1 VTTTTE
7 HPPQNQGAPQQLG
20 NAAPPPSGLWARIS
34 ALLMSHVRQ
43 SGMVVALVAI
53 VLLFQVWTDGI
64 LLKPLNVTN
73 IIQQNGYILVLAI
86 GMVIVIIN
94 GHIDLSVGS
103 VAAFI
108 GALSAVLM
116 VRNDMPWPLAVALC
130 IAMGAVIGAWQ
141 GFWIA
146 YVGIPS
152 FIVTLGGM
160 LLFRG
165 ATQYLL
171 EGQSIAP
178 IPHGLEQ
185 VSSGFLPEIGVEAV
199 YHWPTVIL
207 GAVIMVAS
215 VVMQVRRRR
224 SQLRYGQSV
233 SSTTLFVAK
242 CAAIVVALAAVTLV
256 LASYRGVPIV
266 GIILVV
272 LTLVYAFVM
281 RNTILGRQVYAVGG
295 NSSAAR
301 LSGVRNQRVT
311 LLVFVNMGALA
322 AVAGLLF
329 AARLNSATPQAGINF
344 ELEAIAAAFI
354 GGASA
359 SGGVGTVFGAI
370 VGGLVLGVLNNGMSI
385 LGIGS
390 DVQQMIKGLVLLA
403 AVGFDVYNK
412 RRGGRCAEA
421 DGDAVVD
428 DRRAAVRSTPD
439 PLCHRARPDRRRRA
453 GAGAHRCCGAVRIRP
468 ALVHR
473 GRYRRCAAHAAV
485 GARA

>member
-1 VTTTTE
+1 VTTTVE
-7 HPPQNQGAPQQLG
+7 QSSQQPETG
-20 NAAPPPSGLWARIS
+20 QRPGDAPPPASLRKRVS
-34 ALLMSHVRQ
+34 AFLTSHVRQ
-43 SGMVVALVAI
+43 SGMVVALAAI
-53 VLLFQVWTDGI
+53 VLLFQLWTGGI

-73 IIQQNGYILVLAI
+73 IVQQNGYILVLAI
-86 GMVIVIIN
+86 GMVIVIIA

-103 VAAFI
+103 IAGFI
-108 GALSAVLM
+108 GAMSGVLM
-116 VRNDMPWPLAVALC
+116 VRNDMPWLLGVAVC
-130 IAMGAVIGAWQ
+130 VGMGALIGAWQ

-160 LLFRG
+160 LVFRG

-178 IPHGLEQ
+178 MPRGLEQ
-185 VSSGFLPEIGVEAV
+185 VSSGFLPEMGTNAV

-207 GAVIMVAS
+207 GAVMMVAA
-215 VVMQVRRRR
+215 VVVQIRRRR
-224 SQLRYGQSV
+224 SQLQYDQQV
-233 SSTTLFVAK
+233 SATPLFVAK
-242 CAAIVVALAAVTLV
+242 CVAIVAALGAFTLL

-272 LTLVYAFVM
+272 LTLIYAFVM
-281 RNTILGRQVYAVGG
+281 RNTVLGRQVYAVGG
-295 NSSAAR
+295 NSAAAR
-301 LSGVRNQRVT
+301 LSGIRNQRVT
-311 LLVFVNMGALA
+311 LLVFVNMGVLA

-354 GGASA
+354 GGASS

-390 DVQQMIKGLVLLA
+390 DVQQVIKGLVLLA

-412 RRGGRCAEA
+412 RKGGR
-421 DGDAVVD
+421 
-428 DRRAAVRSTPD
+428 
-439 PLCHRARPDRRRRA
+439 
-453 GAGAHRCCGAVRIRP
+453 
-468 ALVHR
+468 
-473 GRYRRCAAHAAV
+473 
-485 GARA
+485 

>member
-7 HPPQNQGAPQQLG
+7 HPPQNQGAPQRLG
-20 NAAPPPSGLWARIS
+20 HAGPPPPGLRARIS

-86 GMVIVIIN
+86 GMVIVIIS

-103 VAAFI
+103 IAAFI

-185 VSSGFLPEIGVEAV
+185 VSSGFLPEIGVDAV

-215 VVMQVRRRR
+215 VVMQIRRRR

-242 CAAIVVALAAVTLV
+242 CAAIVAALAAVTLV

-412 RRGGRCAEA
+412 RRGGR
-421 DGDAVVD
+421 
-428 DRRAAVRSTPD
+428 
-439 PLCHRARPDRRRRA
+439 
-453 GAGAHRCCGAVRIRP
+453 
-468 ALVHR
+468 
-473 GRYRRCAAHAAV
+473 
-485 GARA
+485 